1 MEKMKSFALFFKIV
15 LLRAKIKDYRRVI
28 PLSLLLSAILL
39 MAGCATME
47 EAAGLNT
54 AGKTAQLRA
63 GMEYKQV
70 EAILG
75 PPKSSQTAKGS
86 HIVRWN
92 LHEYGKGWVPYD
104 MVFDAR
110 KKTLLSWSA
119 NEKEYLASQQKW
131 EGIQGAPGNAPATKS
146 KGSPDTGAVS
156 GAKDIV
162 GKWCY
167 MSNITAANSGR
178 ISNRCFTLNPNGT
191 YEYYGETSSGGQ
203 YGSSVSQESDRGTWT
218 ATATTL
224 EANSAKHGKRTYR
237 LEKKNHPKTKD
248 PMLIIEGDAYVTYYQ
263 KASW

>member
-1 MEKMKSFALFFKIV
+1 MNSTTLFFERIKPRAV
-15 LLRAKIKDYRRVI
+15 LRAYWREIK
-28 PLSLLLSAILL
+28 LLFAIGATLL
-39 MAGCATME
+39 VSGCATME
-47 EAAGLNT
+47 GAAGLGT
-54 AGKTAQLRA
+54 ASKTAQLRV

-70 EAILG
+70 EALLG
-75 PPKSSQTAKGS
+75 TPKSSQTMKGQQV
-86 HIVRWN
+86 VRWN

-110 KKTLLSWSA
+110 KKTLSSWSA

-131 EGIQGAPGNAPATKS
+131 EGIQGASGNASGATKS
-146 KGSPDTGAVS
+146 KGSQDAVASS
-156 GAKDIV
+156 GAKDIA

-167 MSNITAANSGR
+167 MSNINASNSGR

-203 YGSSVSQESDRGTWT
+203 YGSAVTQESDRGTWT

-224 EANSAKHGKRTYR
+224 DANSVKHGKRTYR

>member
-1 MEKMKSFALFFKIV
+1 MKSAALSVGIV
-15 LLRAKIKDYRRVI
+15 LLGVRDSRRVI
-28 PLSLLLSAILL
+28 LLLFALSAILL
-39 MAGCATME
+39 MTGCATLE
-47 EAAGLNT
+47 QAAGLNT
-54 AGKTAQLRA
+54 AGKTVQLRT
-63 GMEYKQV
+63 GMEYRQV

-75 PPKSSQTAKGS
+75 TPKSSQTAKGNQ
-86 HIVRWN
+86 IVRWN

-110 KKTLLSWSA
+110 KNTLLSWSA
-119 NEKEYLASQQKW
+119 NEKEYLATQQKW
-131 EGIQGAPGNAPATKS
+131 EGIQGASGNASAAKS
-146 KGSPDTGAVS
+146 KDSPPDAGAAS
-156 GAKDIV
+156 GAKDIA

-167 MSNITAANSGR
+167 MSNITASNGGR

-203 YGSSVSQESDRGTWT
+203 YGSSASQQSDRGTWT

-224 EANSAKHGKRTYR
+224 EANSVRQGRRTYR

-248 PMLIIEGDAYVTYYQ
+248 PMLIIEGEAYVTYYQ